1 MPSCMRNPMSRA
13 REAQCW
19 WLDADSRIAQ
29 TFEPMLLRHM
39 PPSGFTGGCGGACA
53 VVESPRS
60 YAMQSMRAPCAG
72 RIVAARQTT
81 PLAGLPAT
89 HAGLPLLRQ
98 RPQRRPCGRVQLRA
112 VARGAGMGGDPEGG
126 GGGERR
132 RGRGGG
138 PGGDSGFG
146 GDRPPRQ
153 EDDGFQERVV
163 QVRRVT
169 KVVKGGKQLS
179 FRAVVVV
186 GDEKGSVGVGCAA
199 AKEVLCPCILSHGP
213 AILLRDIST

>member
-1 MPSCMRNPMSRA
+1 MIS
-13 REAQCW
+13 
-19 WLDADSRIAQ
+19 
-29 TFEPMLLRHM
+29 
-39 PPSGFTGGCGGACA
+39 
-53 VVESPRS
+53 
-60 YAMQSMRAPCAG
+60 MQSMHARCPG
-72 RIVAARQTT
+72 RLLAAKQS
-81 PLAGLPAT
+81 PMAGLPAT
-89 HAGLPLLRQ
+89 HTSLPLFRQ
-98 RPQRRPCGRVQLRA
+98 RAPLRRCGRMQMTP
-112 VARGAGMGGDPEGG
+112 VARGAGMGAESEGG
-126 GGGERR
+126 NGGGERR

-138 PGGDSGFG
+138 PGGEGG

-199 AKEVLCPCILSHGP
+199 AKEVRCPPGVRSLP
-213 AILLRDIST
+213 WLLFETVYCSTLRQQ

>member
-1 MPSCMRNPMSRA
+1 MIS
-13 REAQCW
+13 
-19 WLDADSRIAQ
+19 
-29 TFEPMLLRHM
+29 
-39 PPSGFTGGCGGACA
+39 
-53 VVESPRS
+53 
-60 YAMQSMRAPCAG
+60 MQSMQAPCPG
-72 RIVAARQTT
+72 RMLAARQS
-81 PLAGLPAT
+81 PMAGLPAT
-89 HAGLPLLRQ
+89 HVSLPLLRQ
-98 RPQRRPCGRVQLRA
+98 RAPLRRCGRMQMTP
-112 VARGAGMGGDPEGG
+112 VARGAGMGADSEGG
-126 GGGERR
+126 AEGGGERR

-138 PGGDSGFG
+138 PGGDG

-199 AKEVLCPCILSHGP
+199 AKEVRCSLSLC
-213 AILLRDIST
+213 ALRCALPE

>member
-1 MPSCMRNPMSRA
+1 
-13 REAQCW
+13 
-19 WLDADSRIAQ
+19 
-29 TFEPMLLRHM
+29 
-39 PPSGFTGGCGGACA
+39 
-53 VVESPRS
+53 
-60 YAMQSMRAPCAG
+60 MQAPCPG
-72 RIVAARQTT
+72 RVVAARQT
-81 PLAGLPAT
+81 PLALPGMPVA

-98 RPQRRPCGRVQLRA
+98 RPQVRACGRVQLRA
-112 VARGAGMGGDPEGG
+112 VARGAGMGGESE

-138 PGGDSGFG
+138 PGGDG

-199 AKEVLCPCILSHGP
+199 AKEVLLSTSRSIM
-213 AILLRDIST
+213 AR